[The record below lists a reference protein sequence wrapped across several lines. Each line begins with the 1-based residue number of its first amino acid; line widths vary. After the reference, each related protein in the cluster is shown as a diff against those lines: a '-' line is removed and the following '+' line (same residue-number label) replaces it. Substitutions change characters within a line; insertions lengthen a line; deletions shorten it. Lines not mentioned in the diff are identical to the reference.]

1 MRRRESGAL
10 LLTVALLLAIVAA
23 LALGLQHAAGM
34 DTRSVASDYE
44 RRKAAYLAQAA
55 VAAAKWSRQ
64 LNSCNSG
71 GIANFSFS
79 GATLSVTVKGDKT
92 VDLTGTATLTPAVAG
107 TPPTSATLERD
118 RVVLVDV
125 SSREQKDLDPDLD
138 TYLDKDNPTTS
149 QNTSSS
155 LVLTSNKSNAL
166 IRFKEKDVPANSE
179 VVSEILYLTQNGGS
193 ATARQV
199 DVHRVSTA
207 WDGSATW
214 LRAGP
219 GATWNGGDYT
229 AAPIVSAQVGGA
241 GSYQWDVTGLMDG
254 WVSGRVAN
262 NGLLLRLPAPG
273 QSATFYSRDPKTSL
287 SPFLRVTFM
296 KPC

>member
-1 MRRRESGAL
+1 MRPRESGAL
-10 LLTVALLLAIVAA
+10 LLTVALLLAIIAA
-23 LALGLQHAAGM
+23 LALGLQQAAGM
-34 DTRSVASDYE
+34 DTRSVAVDYE
-44 RRKAAYLAQAA
+44 RRNAAYLAQAA

-64 LNSCNSG
+64 LNKCNNG
-71 GIANFSFS
+71 GISPFSFG

-92 VDLTGTATLTPAVAG
+92 ADITGSATFPATGTT
-107 TPPTSATLERD
+107 ATLERD
-118 RVVLVDV
+118 RVVLIDL

-155 LVLTSNKSNAL
+155 LVLASGKSNVL
-166 IRFKEKDVPANSE
+166 IRFKEKDVPPNSE
-179 VVSEILYLTQNGGS
+179 VVSAILYLTQNGGS
-193 ATARQV
+193 LTARKV
-199 DVHRVSTA
+199 DVHLVSTA

-219 GATWNGGDYT
+219 AASWDGGDYT
-229 AAPIVSAQVGGA
+229 PSPLASAQVSVA
-241 GSYQWDVTGLMDG
+241 GTYLWDVTSLMDA
-254 WVSGRVAN
+254 WVSGRAVN